1 MEIFSKLM
9 YHLLSLR
16 REGDRLIIEAE
27 KASLTEI
34 TGYFTFN

>member
-1 MEIFSKLM
+1 MKIFSKLM
-9 YHLLSLR
+9 YRLLTLKRKS
-16 REGDRLIIEAE
+16 DRLIIEAE

>member
-1 MEIFSKLM
+1 MKNFSKLM
-9 YHLLSLR
+9 YHLVGLK
-16 REGDRLIIEAE
+16 RESDRLIIEAE

>member
-1 MEIFSKLM
+1 MKTFSKLM
-9 YHLLSLR
+9 YHLVSLE
-16 REGDRLIIEAE
+16 RESDRLIIEAS